1 MSFLHSLQWRIVLAY
16 TALIFISMGV
26 VSLYLIGFVRD
37 SYITNLEARLENEA
51 GLVGEIASYYLR
63 SHPDSAELAAASR
76 RLGVTDDARITILD
90 LEGTVLVDTWEAPE
104 SMENYALRQE
114 FQDALHTGSGSNTR
128 LSAAGGQEMLYTAA
142 PIMVQ
147 DAPAGVALIAVPT
160 STIDSNVNRIIA
172 TISFSAV
179 IVTAMSLA
187 LGYYLARR
195 TSRSVRAVAEAAGR
209 LASGDMEHRVE
220 ALSQDETRELAEAF
234 NSMAASLRTNIQDL
248 SNERDKLSAVLET
261 MGDGVVVIG
270 PQDQVE
276 LLNTAGEAL
285 LSVGGPTPEGVRFM
299 EVVRDHEL
307 QRLVS
312 LCQETGERQYGEVEL
327 LQRGRFLSCIATP
340 LSGDGSPGVLLTLH
354 DLTRIRQVETTRRE
368 FVSNVSHELRTPL
381 AAVRVMAET
390 LERGA
395 LEEEDVAR
403 DFVQRIQGEIDRMN
417 SMVEDLLE
425 LARLE
430 GGQDILNISPIDIRS
445 LMEGVRDQ
453 FRVQAETKSI
463 RVEVSVPD
471 DIPTVPGD
479 EEKLRQVLSNLLE
492 NALKFTLVEGD
503 ILLSARA
510 EGRNVSVS
518 VRDNGVGIPEEHQPH
533 IFERFY
539 KVDRSRRDGG
549 TGLGLAIVKHIVQ
562 AHGGEVWI
570 ESREGGGS
578 ALSFRLPLAR

>member
-1 MSFLHSLQWRIVLAY
+1 
-16 TALIFISMGV
+16 MGV

-51 GLVGEIASYYLR
+51 GLVGEIASYYLK
-63 SHPDSAELAAASR
+63 SHPDSAELAAASH

-90 LEGTVLVDTWEAPE
+90 LQGTVLVDTWEAPE

-114 FQDALHTGSGSNTR
+114 FQDALNTGSGSNTR

-142 PIMVQ
+142 PIMVEN
-147 DAPAGVALIAVPT
+147 APAGVALIAVPT

-285 LSVGGPTPEGVRFM
+285 LGVGGPPSEGVRFM

-430 GGQDILNISPIDIRS
+430 AGQDILNISPIDIRS

-503 ILLSARA
+503 IVLSARA
-510 EGRNVSVS
+510 EGGSVSVS

-578 ALSFRLPLAR
+578 AFSFRLPLAR

>member
-1 MSFLHSLQWRIVLAY
+1 
-16 TALIFISMGV
+16 MGV
-26 VSLYLIGFVRD
+26 VSLYLIGFVRN
-37 SYITNLEARLENEA
+37 SYISNLEERLEQEA
-51 GLVGEIASYYLR
+51 GLAGEIASYYLQGDLD
-63 SHPDSAELAAASR
+63 PGDLAAASE
-76 RLGVTDDARITILD
+76 RLGDIADARITVMSSD
-90 LEGTVLVDTWEAPE
+90 GTVLADTWEDPLL
-104 SMENYALRQE
+104 MENHATRPEVQAALN
-114 FQDALHTGSGSNTR
+114 TGLGKNTR
-128 LSAAGGQEMLYTAA
+128 VSSTVGVEMLYTAT
-142 PIMVQ
+142 PISV
-147 DAPAGVALIAVPT
+147 DGAILGVARVAMPT
-160 STIDSNVNRIIA
+160 SVIQSNVNRIIA

-195 TSRSVRAVAEAAGR
+195 TSRSVRSVAEAAGR

-234 NSMAASLRTNIQDL
+234 NSMATTIRTNIQEL
-248 SNERDKLSAVLET
+248 SGERDKLSAVLDT

-270 PQDQVE
+270 SEDQVE
-276 LLNTAGEAL
+276 LLNTAGQGL
-285 LSVGGPTPEGVRFM
+285 LGVGGPTSEGGRFM
-299 EVVRDHEL
+299 EVVRDYEL

-395 LEEEDVAR
+395 LEEQEVAR
-403 DFVQRIQGEIDRMN
+403 DFVRRIQGEIDRMN

-430 GGQDILNISPIDIRS
+430 GGQAMLNLAPVDLVS
-445 LMEGVRDQ
+445 LMEDVRNQ
-453 FRVQAETKSI
+453 FRSQADAKSVKVGI
-463 RVEVSVPD
+463 AAADGLPNVL
-471 DIPTVPGD
+471 GD
-479 EEKLRQVLSNLLE
+479 EEKLRQVFSNLLN
-492 NALKFTLVEGD
+492 NALKFTPVEGE
-503 ILLSARA
+503 ITLSARTEPRA
-510 EGRNVSVS
+510 IAVSVS
-518 VRDNGVGIPEEHQPH
+518 DNGVGIPEEHLPH

-562 AHGGEVWI
+562 AHGGEVWV

-578 ALSFRLPLAR
+578 SFSFRLPAAT

>member
-1 MSFLHSLQWRIVLAY
+1 
-16 TALIFISMGV
+16 MGV

-471 DIPTVPGD
+471 EIPTVPGD

-503 ILLSARA
+503 IVLSARA
-510 EGRNVSVS
+510 EGRSVSVS

>member
-1 MSFLHSLQWRIVLAY
+1 MRFLHSLQWRIVLAY

-26 VSLYLIGFVRD
+26 VSLYLIGFVRNT
-37 SYITNLEARLENEA
+37 YISNLEERLENEA
-51 GLVGEIASYYLR
+51 GLVGEIASYYFQGDL
-63 SHPDSAELAAASR
+63 DSRDLAAAGQ
-76 RLGVTDDARITILD
+76 RLDAITDARISVMSS
-90 LEGTVLVDTWEAPE
+90 EGTVLADTWEDPAL
-104 SMENYALRQE
+104 MENHLLRPEVQGALN
-114 FQDALHTGSGSNTR
+114 AGLGMNTR
-128 LSAAGGQEMLYTAA
+128 VSATVGVEMLYIAT
-142 PIMVQ
+142 PIRADDSVV
-147 DAPAGVALIAVPT
+147 GVARVAMPT
-160 STIDSNVNRIIA
+160 SVIQSNVNRIIA

-179 IVTAMSLA
+179 IVAALSLA

-209 LASGDMEHRVE
+209 LASGDMEQRVE

-234 NSMAASLRTNIQDL
+234 NSMATSLRTNIQDL

-270 PQDQVE
+270 PGDQVE

-285 LSVGGPTPEGVRFM
+285 LGVGGSTSEGARFM

-312 LCQETGERQYGEVEL
+312 LCQETGQRQNGEVEL

-390 LERGA
+390 LESGA
-395 LEEEDVAR
+395 LEEENVAR
-403 DFVQRIQGEIDRMN
+403 DFVRRIQGEIDRMN

-430 GGQDILNISPIDIRS
+430 AGQATLDLTPVDLGS
-445 LMEGVRDQ
+445 LMEGVLSQ
-453 FRVQAETKSI
+453 FQSQADVKSVRI
-463 RVEVSVPD
+463 GMTVSD
-471 DIPTVPGD
+471 DTPPVLGD

-492 NALKFTLVEGD
+492 NALKFTLVEGAVTM
-503 ILLSARA
+503 SARA
-510 EGRNVSVS
+510 EGGAVIVSVS
-518 VRDNGVGIPEEHQPH
+518 DNGAGIPEEHVPH

-562 AHGGEVWI
+562 AHDGEVWV

-578 ALSFRLPLAR
+578 TFSLRLPLAT

>member
-430 GGQDILNISPIDIRS
+430 GGQDILNISPIDIRL

-503 ILLSARA
+503 IVLSARA